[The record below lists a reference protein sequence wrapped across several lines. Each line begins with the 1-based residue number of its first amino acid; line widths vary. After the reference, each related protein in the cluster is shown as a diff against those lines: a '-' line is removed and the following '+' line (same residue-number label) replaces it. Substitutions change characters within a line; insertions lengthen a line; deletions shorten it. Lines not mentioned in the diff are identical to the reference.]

1 MGLESVLFNCPNC
14 GAILEHVNESCYCIN
29 CGKTVKYATGDFA
42 VATQGT
48 KAFVIV
54 EVHDEDSITLYPLEG
69 TIRTM
74 LGSKEAG
81 VFLAFDTKGTHH
93 ANRTRSSS
101 ERRSGEDS

>member
-1 MGLESVLFNCPNC
+1 MSVMHLLTNCPNC
-14 GAILEHVNESCYCIN
+14 GAILEHANEACYCIN

-42 VATQGT
+42 VSIQGT

-74 LGSKEAG
+74 LGSKETG
-81 VFLAFDTKGTHH
+81 VFLAFDTKKGTLCK
-93 ANRTRSSS
+93 
-101 ERRSGEDS
+101 